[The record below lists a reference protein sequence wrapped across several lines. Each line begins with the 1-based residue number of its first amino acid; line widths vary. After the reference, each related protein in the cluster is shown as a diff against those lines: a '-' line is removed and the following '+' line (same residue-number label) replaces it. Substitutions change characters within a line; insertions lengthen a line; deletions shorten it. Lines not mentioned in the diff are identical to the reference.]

1 MSLILGILDSGGAAA
16 GGGASY
22 ESIATVNG
30 TGSSSTI
37 VFNSIPGTYTHLQL
51 RGISR
56 STTATTTLFD
66 LEIRL
71 NADGG
76 NNYSRHMLY
85 GTGAAVAAT
94 GAASQNT
101 VEVSRQSVPGN
112 SVTSGIM
119 GVTIV
124 DIHDYASTTKNKT
137 VRSIGGSDTNGG
149 GSISLASGVWMN
161 TNAVTSI
168 TIYGTGSAANFTSTT
183 TFSLYGIKG

>member
-1 MSLILGILDSGGAAA
+1 MLNTVLGSLSSGVAASTS
-16 GGGASY
+16 SY

-37 VFNSIPGTYTHLQL
+37 VFSSIPSTYKHLQL

-66 LEIRL
+66 MEIRL
-71 NADGG
+71 NSDSGS
-76 NNYSRHMLY
+76 NYSRHMLY
-85 GTGAAVAAT
+85 GTAAAAVAAT

-101 VEVSRQSVPGN
+101 IEVSRQSVPGN

-119 GVTIV
+119 GVTII
-124 DIHDYASTTKNKT
+124 DIHDYASTTKYKT
-137 VRSIGGSDTNGG
+137 VRSIGGSDTNSS
-149 GSISLASGVWMN
+149 GSVSLASGVWMSTSAIN
-161 TNAVTSI
+161 SI

-183 TFSLYGIKG
+183 TFALYGIKG